1 MGFEGTLRAD
11 DRQFVESPDMGY
23 LICVER
29 TRGMTKAGEWRVASV
44 EWSYTTPIAFKQPID
59 ARFRPDR

>member
-44 EWSYTTPIAFKQPID
+44 EWSYTTPIAFKQPI
-59 ARFRPDR
+59 RRQIQT

>member
-29 TRGMTKAGEWRVASV
+29 TRGMTKAGEWRVGSG
-44 EWSYTTPIAFKQPID
+44 EWSVTTPIAFRQPI
-59 ARFRPDR
+59 RRQIQT

>member
-29 TRGMTKAGEWRVASV
+29 TRGMTKAGEWRVGSG
-44 EWSYTTPIAFKQPID
+44 EWGVVRYNTD
-59 ARFRPDR
+59 RF

>member
-29 TRGMTKAGEWRVASV
+29 TRGMTKAGEWRVVSG
-44 EWSYTTPIAFKQPID
+44 EC
-59 ARFRPDR
+59 